1 MGSSEANMKITLSP
15 TTKLGKWSIGLC
27 IAFLI
32 LMVIVF
38 MSVIFSAKDEISENF
53 FEPLWPAVTL
63 LIAGACEMIAS
74 VLGVVSII
82 KNKERSILVF
92 FAVGVGLFALFFL
105 IGELLFPH

>member
-1 MGSSEANMKITLSP
+1 MKITLSP
-15 TTKLGKWSIGLC
+15 TTKLGEWSIGLC

-38 MSVIFSAKDEISENF
+38 MSVIFSVKDEISENF

-74 VLGVVSII
+74 ALGVVGII
-82 KNKERSILVF
+82 KNKEQSILVF
-92 FAVGVGLFALFFL
+92 LQWL
-105 IGELLFPH
+105 